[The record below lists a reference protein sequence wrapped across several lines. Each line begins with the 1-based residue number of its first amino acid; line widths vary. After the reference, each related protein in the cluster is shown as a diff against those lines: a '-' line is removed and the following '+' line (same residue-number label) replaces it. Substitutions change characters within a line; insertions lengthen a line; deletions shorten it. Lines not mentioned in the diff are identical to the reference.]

1 MNNAK
6 IRIRL
11 IEKNIRHYELAKIL
25 NISDM
30 TLCRRLRNE
39 LPEDEQDRIVG
50 LIDEYAE
57 RRQQHE

>member
-6 IRIRL
+6 IRIKL
-11 IEKNIRHYELAKIL
+11 IEKGVRHYELARIL

-30 TLCRRLRNE
+30 TLCRRLRVE
-39 LPEDEQDRIVG
+39 MPEDEQDRIIA

-57 RRQQHE
+57 GRNQHE